1 MGASTSTRFGARSSR
16 VLLFLGLAI
25 VAFLSIFPLVWMV
38 NFSLLKSGDFFG
50 SNVLKWPDPFQWV
63 NYKNAFTLGHVHA
76 YLLNSVIVAVVVITV
91 TVIVSLMLSYV
102 IARMDWKW
110 NVYLSGLVMV
120 CLIVPIYSTLLP
132 NFFIFNK
139 IHLIDNY
146 FSLILP
152 NIAFLIPLS
161 VFIFIGFLQTTPRA
175 IEEAAVI
182 DGLSL
187 IGVVFRIIMPIS
199 KPVIASV
206 GVLAFLNTWNEFI
219 MAITYISSD
228 NYKTLPFS
236 LIQFTGQYASNY
248 GAQFAVMTLIA
259 LPLVVLYML
268 FTDRI
273 TNSLTAGA
281 VKG

>member
-1 MGASTSTRFGARSSR
+1 MGTITKTKSMWSR
-16 VLLFLGLAI
+16 LTLVIGLAAI
-25 VAFLSIFPLVWMV
+25 ALLQIFPLIWLL

-50 SNVLKWPDPFQWV
+50 KELLKWPKPFQWI
-63 NYKNAFTLGHVHA
+63 NYKNAFTLGHVPA
-76 YLLNSVIVAVVVITV
+76 YLLNSTIVAIIVIVV

-102 IARMDWKW
+102 IARIDWKF

-139 IHLIDNY
+139 VHLIDNY
-146 FSLILP
+146 LSLILP

-199 KPVIASV
+199 RPVIASV

-228 NYKTLPFS
+228 KYKTLPFS

-259 LPLVVLYML
+259 LPSVILYML
-268 FTDRI
+268 FTDQI

>member
-1 MGASTSTRFGARSSR
+1 MVASMFNAG
-16 VLLFLGLAI
+16 VLRRTILVLGLLII
-25 VAFLSIFPLVWMV
+25 VVLQLFPLVWLV

-50 SNVLKWPDPFQWV
+50 SDVLKWPNPFQWV
-63 NYKNAFTLGHVHA
+63 NYKNAFTLGHVPA
-76 YLLNSVIVAVVVITV
+76 YLLNSAIVAAIVIVV

-102 IARMDWKW
+102 IARIQWKG
-110 NVYLSGLVMV
+110 NVVLSGLVMV

-132 NFFIFNK
+132 NFFIFQK
-139 IHLIDNY
+139 INLIDNY
-146 FSLILP
+146 LSLILP
-152 NIAFLIPLS
+152 NIAFLIPIS

-187 IGVVFRIIMPIS
+187 LGIVFRIIMPIS

-228 NYKTLPFS
+228 KYKTLPFS

-259 LPLVVLYML
+259 LPSVVLYML
-268 FTDRI
+268 FTDQI

>member
-1 MGASTSTRFGARSSR
+1 MGTTTKLGARLSR
-16 VLLFLGLAI
+16 LVLVLGLVVVVI
-25 VAFLSIFPLVWMV
+25 LQIFPLVWMID
-38 NFSLLKSGDFFG
+38 FSLLKSGDFFG
-50 SNVLKWPDPFQWV
+50 SAVLKWPEPFQWV
-63 NYKNAFTLGHVHA
+63 NYKNAFTLGHVPA
-76 YLLNSVIVAVVVITV
+76 YLLNSAIVAFVVIAV

-102 IARMDWKW
+102 IARIDWKW

-152 NIAFLIPLS
+152 NIAFLIPIS
-161 VFIFIGFLQTTPRA
+161 VFIFIGFLETTPRA

-187 IGVVFRIIMPIS
+187 LGVVFRIIMPIS

-206 GVLAFLNTWNEFI
+206 GVLAFLTTWNEFI
-219 MAITYISSD
+219 MAITYINSD
-228 NYKTLPFS
+228 KFKTLPFS
-236 LIQFTGQYASNY
+236 LIQFMGQYASNY

-259 LPLVVLYML
+259 LPSVILYML
-268 FTDRI
+268 FTDQI

>member
-1 MGASTSTRFGARSSR
+1 MGTTMNLRARLSR
-16 VLLFLGLAI
+16 IVLVLGLI
-25 VAFLSIFPLVWMV
+25 VVVILQIFPLVWLV
-38 NFSLLKSGDFFG
+38 DFSLLKSGDFFG
-50 SNVLKWPDPFQWV
+50 SALLKWPDPFQWV
-63 NYKNAFTLGHVHA
+63 NYKNAFTLGHVPA
-76 YLLNSVIVAVVVITV
+76 YLLNSAIVAIVVIAV

-102 IARMDWKW
+102 IARIDWKW
-110 NVYLSGLVMV
+110 NAYLSGLVMV

-152 NIAFLIPLS
+152 NIAFLIPIS
-161 VFIFIGFLQTTPRA
+161 VFIFIGFLETTPRA

-206 GVLAFLNTWNEFI
+206 GVLAFLTTWNEFI
-219 MAITYISSD
+219 MAITYINSD
-228 NYKTLPFS
+228 KFKTLPFS

-259 LPLVVLYML
+259 MPSVILYML
-268 FTDRI
+268 FTDQI

>member
-1 MGASTSTRFGARSSR
+1 MGASTKINSR
-16 VLLFLGLAI
+16 LSGTILVLGLAI
-25 VAFLSIFPLVWMV
+25 VAVLQIFPLVWLL
-38 NFSLLKSGDFFG
+38 NFSFLKSGEFFG
-50 SNVLKWPDPFQWV
+50 GDLLKWPDPFQWV
-63 NYKNAFTLGHVHA
+63 NYKNAFTLGNVPA
-76 YLLNSVIVAVVVITV
+76 YLLNSIIVAVVVILV

-102 IARMDWKW
+102 IARIDWKW

-146 FSLILP
+146 LSLILP

-228 NYKTLPFS
+228 AYKTLPFS

-259 LPLVVLYML
+259 LPSVILYML
-268 FTDRI
+268 FTDQI

>member
-1 MGASTSTRFGARSSR
+1 MGTTTKLGARLSR
-16 VLLFLGLAI
+16 MVLVLGLVI
-25 VAFLSIFPLVWMV
+25 VVILQIFPLVWLI

-50 SNVLKWPDPFQWV
+50 SALLKWPDPFQWV
-63 NYKNAFTLGHVHA
+63 NYKNAFTLGHVPA
-76 YLLNSVIVAVVVITV
+76 YLLNSAIVAIVVIVV

-102 IARMDWKW
+102 IARIDWKW
-110 NVYLSGLVMV
+110 NTYLSGLVMV

-152 NIAFLIPLS
+152 NIAFLIPIS
-161 VFIFIGFLQTTPRA
+161 VFIFIGFLETTPRA

-206 GVLAFLNTWNEFI
+206 GVLAFLTTWNEFI
-219 MAITYISSD
+219 MAITYINSD
-228 NYKTLPFS
+228 KFKTLPFS

-259 LPLVVLYML
+259 LPSVILYML
-268 FTDRI
+268 FTDQI

>member
-1 MGASTSTRFGARSSR
+1 MGTTTKLGARLSR
-16 VLLFLGLAI
+16 LVLVLGLVVVVI
-25 VAFLSIFPLVWMV
+25 LQIFPLVWMID
-38 NFSLLKSGDFFG
+38 FSLLKSGDFFG
-50 SNVLKWPDPFQWV
+50 SAVLKWPDPFQWV
-63 NYKNAFTLGHVHA
+63 NYQNAFTLGHVPA
-76 YLLNSVIVAVVVITV
+76 YLLNSAIVAIVVIVV

-102 IARMDWKW
+102 IARIDWKW

-152 NIAFLIPLS
+152 NIAFLIPIS
-161 VFIFIGFLQTTPRA
+161 VFIFIGFLETTPRA

-206 GVLAFLNTWNEFI
+206 GVLAFLTTWNEFI
-219 MAITYISSD
+219 MAITYINSD
-228 NYKTLPFS
+228 KFKTLPFS

-259 LPLVVLYML
+259 LPSVILYML
-268 FTDRI
+268 FTDQI

>member
-1 MGASTSTRFGARSSR
+1 MGTTTKLGARLSR
-16 VLLFLGLAI
+16 LVLVLGLVVVVI
-25 VAFLSIFPLVWMV
+25 LQIFPLVWMID
-38 NFSLLKSGDFFG
+38 FSLLKSGDFFG
-50 SNVLKWPDPFQWV
+50 SAVLKWPEPFQWV
-63 NYKNAFTLGHVHA
+63 NYKNAFTLGHVPA
-76 YLLNSVIVAVVVITV
+76 YLLNSAIVAFVVIAV

-102 IARMDWKW
+102 IARIDWKW

-152 NIAFLIPLS
+152 NIAFLIPIS
-161 VFIFIGFLQTTPRA
+161 VFIFIGFLETTPRA

-187 IGVVFRIIMPIS
+187 LGVVFRIIMPIS

-206 GVLAFLNTWNEFI
+206 GVLAFLTTWNEFI
-219 MAITYISSD
+219 MAITYINSD
-228 NYKTLPFS
+228 KFKTLPFS

-259 LPLVVLYML
+259 LPSVILYML
-268 FTDRI
+268 FTDQI

>member
-1 MGASTSTRFGARSSR
+1 MGASMFNAG
-16 VLLFLGLAI
+16 VLRRTILVLGLLII
-25 VAFLSIFPLVWMV
+25 VVLQLFPLVWLV

-50 SNVLKWPDPFQWV
+50 SDVLKWPNPFQWV
-63 NYKNAFTLGHVHA
+63 NYKNAFTLGHVPA
-76 YLLNSVIVAVVVITV
+76 YLLNSAIVAMIVIVV

-102 IARMDWKW
+102 IARIQWKG
-110 NVYLSGLVMV
+110 NVVLSGLVMV

-132 NFFIFNK
+132 NFFIFQK
-139 IHLIDNY
+139 INLIDNY
-146 FSLILP
+146 LSLILP
-152 NIAFLIPLS
+152 NIAFLIPIS

-187 IGVVFRIIMPIS
+187 LGIVFRIIMPIS

-228 NYKTLPFS
+228 KYKTLPFS

-259 LPLVVLYML
+259 FPSVVLYML
-268 FTDRI
+268 FTDQI

>member
-1 MGASTSTRFGARSSR
+1 MGTTTKLGASLSR
-16 VLLFLGLAI
+16 MVLVLMLI
-25 VAFLSIFPLVWMV
+25 VVVILQIFPLVWMI

-50 SNVLKWPDPFQWV
+50 SAVLKWPDPFQWV
-63 NYKNAFTLGHVHA
+63 NYKNAFTLGHVPA
-76 YLLNSVIVAVVVITV
+76 YLLNSAIVAIVVIVV

-102 IARMDWKW
+102 IARIDWKW

-152 NIAFLIPLS
+152 NIAFLIPIS
-161 VFIFIGFLQTTPRA
+161 VFIFIGFLETTPRA

-206 GVLAFLNTWNEFI
+206 GVLAFLTTWNEFI
-219 MAITYISSD
+219 MAITYINSD
-228 NYKTLPFS
+228 KFKTLPFS

-259 LPLVVLYML
+259 LPSVILYML
-268 FTDRI
+268 FTDQI